1 MELKQLEF
9 FVHVVDAASFSRA
22 ALALNVAQSTLSRQ
36 IALLEAE
43 TGQRLLV
50 RTGRG
55 AVPTA
60 AGASLLPHARTMLHV
75 AQVANEE
82 LRDLHASPSGR
93 ITLGLPSVVAL
104 RIGVALVQQFRERF
118 PRAVLSM
125 SEGVSSQLIEW
136 AIDGRLDLALVHNPP
151 PSSQLTYVPMGS
163 EKMVLVAPAGDAKLP
178 RQVDPLSLARYPM
191 VMTSAL
197 NAVRD
202 RIEAVLKPRGIAL
215 QIVAEAGYLETI
227 FGLVASGVGYTIL
240 TEGALALWE
249 HADDRLQYAPIGP
262 PIIRNNLVLAIPK
275 ARPATRLTTGVIDIV
290 KSLYK
295 R

>member
-1 MELKQLEF
+1 MELKQLEY
-9 FVHVVDAASFSRA
+9 FVQVVDAASFSRA

-55 AVPTA
+55 ATPTP

-104 RIGVALVQQFRERF
+104 RIGVALVQQFRQRF

-125 SEGVSSQLIEW
+125 SEGVSPQLGEW
-136 AIDGRLDLALVHNPP
+136 AIDGRLDLALLHNPP
-151 PSSQLTYVPMGS
+151 PSSQLTYMPIGS
-163 EKMVLVAPAGDAKLP
+163 EKMVLVGPAGGAKLP
-178 RQVDPLSLARYPM
+178 QQIDPLALDRYPM
-191 VMTSAL
+191 VMTTAL

-202 RIEAVLKPRGIAL
+202 RIESVLKPRGVEL
-215 QIVAEAGYLETI
+215 QIVAEAGYVHTVL
-227 FGLVASGVGYTIL
+227 GLVASGVGYTIL
-240 TEGALALWE
+240 PEGALSLWE
-249 HADDRLQYAPIGP
+249 HTDRLQYAPIGP
-262 PIIRNNLVLAIPK
+262 PLIRNHLVLAVPR
-275 ARPATRLTTGVIDIV
+275 ARPATRLSTGVIAIV